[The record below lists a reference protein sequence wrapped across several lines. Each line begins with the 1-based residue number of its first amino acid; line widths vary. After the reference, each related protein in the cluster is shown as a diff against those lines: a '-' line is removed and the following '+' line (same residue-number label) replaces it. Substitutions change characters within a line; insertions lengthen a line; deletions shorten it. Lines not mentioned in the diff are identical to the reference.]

1 MMDLHD
7 LRDTIAPK
15 SDQLNAEDLIGGPMD
30 VRIADILRGSPDQ
43 PLELHL
49 EGIPGRPF
57 KPCKSVRRLL
67 VAVWGHD
74 GSQWVGRSLRLY
86 CDDSVEWG
94 GKRVGG
100 IRVSHASHIDRPRTL
115 LLTVKRG
122 KRKPVTV
129 EPLKVEEVSTL
140 PEVLQARGVTLEQLD
155 AWAVS
160 KGKAAISGLDRA
172 AVAKV
177 ARWLASPAAD
187 TAVAEVKGAAG

>member
-1 MMDLHD
+1 MDLHD

-15 SDQLNAEDLIGGPMD
+15 SDQLNAEDLIGGPMV
-30 VRIADILRGSPDQ
+30 VRVQDIARGTPDQ

-67 VAVWGHD
+67 VAIWGHD
-74 GSQWVGRSLRLY
+74 GSQWVGRSLQLF
-86 CDDSVEWG
+86 CDESVEWG

-115 LLTVKRG
+115 LLSVKRG

-129 EPLKVEEVSTL
+129 EPLKLEEVSTL
-140 PEVLQARGVTLEQLD
+140 DQVLESRGLTLVQLD
-155 AWAVS
+155 AWAAS
-160 KGKAAISGLDRA
+160 KDKPAISGLDPA
-172 AVAKV
+172 GQAKV
-177 ARWLASPAAD
+177 AKWLGSAAAD
-187 TAVAEVKGAAG
+187 ASVEQMKSAAG